1 MNFISLTKKIA
12 GIMAMPMNPSLVAPQ
27 RNRLL
32 YLVAVR
38 CFMYDLGVVSLLLR
52 FALMLSVSVTSAYGN
67 PITIRE
73 NDKVDKLTT
82 RSGDVYENVTIR
94 EIKKSGVQIIH
105 SYGARTIPAYE
116 LPEYAFLFKRIQEPE
131 KNVSTPA
138 ISWQK
143 LTLVSGKAYDDVKV
157 NIKYPDGI
165 SVTHSTGGA
174 KIPYEQLPLEIRQ
187 AVGGFTENGA
197 KAFRAKENEDRIK
210 QAQRAAK
217 LDAQKRYPPTPTKQK
232 ESTLNVETPRYTS
245 NSLRVWTNTETGR
258 TLEAKLVAKSK
269 KGTHVELQ
277 KADSKKVI
285 IKTNKLS
292 VKDQYIISQMNVAEL
307 KSRPGGLKLTA
318 RTVSWGTKR
327 SSWSYIWGNVD
338 SAGAQLLS
346 YSEKNRDSHRQLG
359 VDLRPTLNSKGGD
372 YIVEVFWFGF
382 PLSKK
387 SKRYVCAAG
396 IKTVSVP
403 PSGTAFGI
411 ASNYNYKESSLLYL
425 ESDPSF
431 RYWEGLYV
439 RTWSGY
445 TYAGWAVR
453 VSDGYGK
460 VVAIQGAQ
468 TSFLRHINDIPIP
481 RIK

>member
-1 MNFISLTKKIA
+1 MKF
-12 GIMAMPMNPSLVAPQ
+12 
-27 RNRLL
+27 LL
-32 YLVAVR
+32 QLA
-38 CFMYDLGVVSLLLR
+38 FL
-52 FALMLSVSVTSAYGN
+52 LSVYVTSAYGN

-73 NDKVDKLTT
+73 NSKIDELTT
-82 RSGDVYENVTIR
+82 RSGDVYKNVTIR
-94 EIKKSGVQIIH
+94 EIKRSGVLIMH
-105 SYGARTIPAYE
+105 SYGGRTIPAYE
-116 LPEYAFLFKRIQEPE
+116 LPEYAFLFKRIPEPE
-131 KNVSTPA
+131 KRVSAT
-138 ISWQK
+138 ISWK
-143 LTLVSGKAYDDVKV
+143 TLTLIDGETYDNVKL
-157 NIKYPDGI
+157 NTKHPDGI
-165 SVTHSTGGA
+165 SIIHSAGGA
-174 KIPYEQLPLEIRQ
+174 MIPYEQLPLEIRQ
-187 AVGGFTENGA
+187 AIGGFTENGA
-197 KAFRAKENEDRIK
+197 KAFRAKDSEDRIK

-217 LDAQKRYPPTPTKQK
+217 SDAKKRYQPTPSKQK
-232 ESTLNVETPRYTS
+232 ESTLNVKIPRYTS

-258 TLEAKLVAKSK
+258 TLEAKLIAKSE

-292 VKDQYIISQMNVAEL
+292 AKDQHFISQMNVAEL
-307 KSRPGGLKLTA
+307 KARPGGLKMTA

-338 SAGAQLLS
+338 SAGAQLGS
-346 YSEKNRDSHRQLG
+346 YREKNRDSRRQLG

-372 YIVEVFWFGF
+372 YVVEVFWFGF

-396 IKTVSVP
+396 INTVSVP
-403 PSGTAFGI
+403 PSGISFGI

-431 RYWEGLYV
+431 RYWEGVYV

>member
-1 MNFISLTKKIA
+1 VKF
-12 GIMAMPMNPSLVAPQ
+12 
-27 RNRLL
+27 LL
-32 YLVAVR
+32 QLA
-38 CFMYDLGVVSLLLR
+38 FL
-52 FALMLSVSVTSAYGN
+52 LSVYVTSAYGN

-73 NDKVDKLTT
+73 NSKIDELTT
-82 RSGDVYENVTIR
+82 GSGDVYKKVTIR
-94 EIKKSGVQIIH
+94 EIKRSGVVIMH
-105 SYGARTIPAYE
+105 SYGGRTIPAYE
-116 LPEYAFLFKRIQEPE
+116 LPEYAFLFKRIPEPE
-131 KNVSTPA
+131 KRVSAT
-138 ISWQK
+138 ISWK
-143 LTLVSGKAYDDVKV
+143 TLTLIDGETYDNVKL
-157 NIKYPDGI
+157 NTKHPDGI
-165 SVTHSTGGA
+165 SIIHSTGGA

-187 AVGGFTENGA
+187 AIGGFTENGV
-197 KAFRAKENEDRIK
+197 KAFRAKDSEDRIK

-217 LDAQKRYPPTPTKQK
+217 LDAQKRYPPTPSKQK
-232 ESTLNVETPRYTS
+232 ESTLNVKIPRYTS

-258 TLEAKLVAKSK
+258 TLEAKLIAKSE

-292 VKDQYIISQMNVAEL
+292 AEDQHFISQMNVAEL
-307 KSRPGGLKLTA
+307 KARPGALKLTA
-318 RTVSWGTKR
+318 RTVSWGTRR
-327 SSWSYIWGNVD
+327 SSWSAVWGNID
-338 SAGAQLLS
+338 SSGAQLLS
-346 YSEKNRDSHRQLG
+346 YSEKNKDSRRQLG
-359 VDLRPTLNSKGGD
+359 VNLRPTLNSKGGD
-372 YIVEVFWFGF
+372 YVVEVFWFGF

-468 TSFLRHINDIPIP
+468 PSFLKHINDIPIP

>member
-1 MNFISLTKKIA
+1 MKF
-12 GIMAMPMNPSLVAPQ
+12 
-27 RNRLL
+27 LL
-32 YLVAVR
+32 QLA
-38 CFMYDLGVVSLLLR
+38 FL
-52 FALMLSVSVTSAYGN
+52 LSVYVTSAYGN

-73 NDKVDKLTT
+73 NSKIDELTT
-82 RSGDVYENVTIR
+82 RSGDVYKNVTIR
-94 EIKKSGVQIIH
+94 EIKRSGVLIMH
-105 SYGARTIPAYE
+105 SYGGRTIPAYE
-116 LPEYAFLFKRIQEPE
+116 LPEYAFLFKRIPEPE
-131 KNVSTPA
+131 KRVSAT
-138 ISWQK
+138 ISWK
-143 LTLVSGKAYDDVKV
+143 TLTLIDGETYDNVKL
-157 NIKYPDGI
+157 NTKYPDGI
-165 SVTHSTGGA
+165 SIIHSAGGA
-174 KIPYEQLPLEIRQ
+174 MIPYEQLPLEIRQ
-187 AVGGFTENGA
+187 AIGGFTENGA
-197 KAFRAKENEDRIK
+197 KAFRAKDSEDRIK

-217 LDAQKRYPPTPTKQK
+217 SDAKKRYQPTPSKQK
-232 ESTLNVETPRYTS
+232 ESTLNVKIPRYTS

-258 TLEAKLVAKSK
+258 TLEAKLIAKSE

-292 VKDQYIISQMNVAEL
+292 AKDQHFISQMNVAEL
-307 KSRPGGLKLTA
+307 KARPGGLKMTA

-338 SAGAQLLS
+338 SAGAQLGS
-346 YSEKNRDSHRQLG
+346 YREKNRDSRRQLG

-372 YIVEVFWFGF
+372 YVVEVFWFGF

-396 IKTVSVP
+396 INTVSVP
-403 PSGTAFGI
+403 PSGISFGI

-431 RYWEGLYV
+431 RYWEGVYV

>member
-1 MNFISLTKKIA
+1 MKF
-12 GIMAMPMNPSLVAPQ
+12 
-27 RNRLL
+27 LL
-32 YLVAVR
+32 QLA
-38 CFMYDLGVVSLLLR
+38 FL
-52 FALMLSVSVTSAYGN
+52 LSVYVTSAYGN

-73 NDKVDKLTT
+73 NSKIDELTT
-82 RSGDVYENVTIR
+82 RSGDVYKNVTIR
-94 EIKKSGVQIIH
+94 EIKRSGVLIMH
-105 SYGARTIPAYE
+105 SYGGRTIPAYE
-116 LPEYAFLFKRIQEPE
+116 LPEYAFLFKRIPEPE
-131 KNVSTPA
+131 KRVSAT
-138 ISWQK
+138 ISWK
-143 LTLVSGKAYDDVKV
+143 TLTLIDGETYDNVKL
-157 NIKYPDGI
+157 NTKYPDGI
-165 SVTHSTGGA
+165 SIIHSAGGA
-174 KIPYEQLPLEIRQ
+174 MIPYEQLPLEIRQ
-187 AVGGFTENGA
+187 AIGGFTENGA
-197 KAFRAKENEDRIK
+197 KAFRAKDSQDRIK

-217 LDAQKRYPPTPTKQK
+217 SDAKKRYQPTPSKQK
-232 ESTLNVETPRYTS
+232 ESTLNVKIPRYTS

-258 TLEAKLVAKSK
+258 TLEAKLIAKSE

-292 VKDQYIISQMNVAEL
+292 AKDQHFISQMNVAEL
-307 KSRPGGLKLTA
+307 KARPGGLKMTA

-338 SAGAQLLS
+338 SAGAQLGS
-346 YSEKNRDSHRQLG
+346 YREKNRDSHRQLG

-372 YIVEVFWFGF
+372 YVVEVFWFGF

-396 IKTVSVP
+396 INTVSVP
-403 PSGTAFGI
+403 PSGISFGI

-431 RYWEGLYV
+431 RYWEGVYV

>member
-1 MNFISLTKKIA
+1 MKF
-12 GIMAMPMNPSLVAPQ
+12 
-27 RNRLL
+27 LL
-32 YLVAVR
+32 QLA
-38 CFMYDLGVVSLLLR
+38 FL
-52 FALMLSVSVTSAYGN
+52 LSVYVTSAYGN

-73 NDKVDKLTT
+73 NSKIDELTT
-82 RSGDVYENVTIR
+82 RSGDVYKNVTIR
-94 EIKKSGVQIIH
+94 EIKRSGVLIMH
-105 SYGARTIPAYE
+105 SYGGRTIPAYE
-116 LPEYAFLFKRIQEPE
+116 LPEYAFLFKRIPEPE
-131 KNVSTPA
+131 KRVSAT
-138 ISWQK
+138 ISWK
-143 LTLVSGKAYDDVKV
+143 TLTLIDGETYDNVKL
-157 NIKYPDGI
+157 NTKYPDGI
-165 SVTHSTGGA
+165 SIIHSAGGA
-174 KIPYEQLPLEIRQ
+174 MIPYEQLPLEIRQ
-187 AVGGFTENGA
+187 AIGGFTENGA
-197 KAFRAKENEDRIK
+197 KAFRAKDSEDRIK

-217 LDAQKRYPPTPTKQK
+217 SDAKKRYKPTPSKQK
-232 ESTLNVETPRYTS
+232 ESTLNVKIPRYTS

-258 TLEAKLVAKSK
+258 TLEAKLIAKSE

-292 VKDQYIISQMNVAEL
+292 AKDQHFISQMNVAEL
-307 KSRPGGLKLTA
+307 KARPGGLKMTA

-338 SAGAQLLS
+338 SAGAQLGS
-346 YSEKNRDSHRQLG
+346 YREKNRDSHRQLG

-372 YIVEVFWFGF
+372 YVVEVFWFGF

-396 IKTVSVP
+396 INTVSVP
-403 PSGTAFGI
+403 PSGISFGI

-431 RYWEGLYV
+431 RYWEGVYV